1 MSAWMARLRVLI
13 LGSIVFYLVSVPIG
27 TAAAQEWD
35 LSGQWVID
43 LDESDDPLEVF
54 DAVSQ
59 ARRGRS
65 GVGIGVGIYG
75 VPVEVGETGGR
86 GSEPAEVLRRDL
98 RRLQLHLVEPVER
111 LDIEQSSDNLR
122 VGYST
127 VSTANYRPDT
137 VIEEGDAKLST
148 QWRRDIFT
156 IVHEVDDDLRATEQ
170 LYLDR
175 DDPNRLR
182 WLVSIEL
189 SSGRARTLRI
199 SRVFDRVQQP

>member
-1 MSAWMARLRVLI
+1 MSAKISGSRFRVF
-13 LGSIVFYLVSVPIG
+13 GTIVLCLASVPVG
-27 TAAAQEWD
+27 MAVAQTWD
-35 LSGQWVID
+35 LSGQWVVD
-43 LDESDDPLEVF
+43 LDESDDPVEVF

-75 VPVEVGETGGR
+75 VPVEVGRSGGR
-86 GSEPAEVLRRDL
+86 GSEPTEVVLRDL
-98 RRLQLHLVEPVER
+98 RRLHPHLVNAVDR
-111 LDIEQSSDNLR
+111 LDIEQSSDNVR
-122 VGYST
+122 AGYSN

-137 VIEEGDAKLST
+137 VLEDGDATLSAE
-148 QWRRDIFT
+148 WRRDMFT
-156 IVHEVDDDLRATEQ
+156 IVHRVGDDLQATEQ

-189 SSGRARTLRI
+189 SSGRARTVRI
-199 SRVFDRVQQP
+199 SRVYERVP